1 LVAQE
6 AAADAMMNLF
16 TDTTPCNDPDSIDD
30 KESLVSRLVAVKIQ
44 GAGSVSAGF
53 RFASPRNHVSTLH
66 AFAGFKSY
74 AGEVEVRGLEDFTC
88 IIGANGAGKSVV
100 VSRQQ

>member
-6 AAADAMMNLF
+6 AAADAMMNLD
-16 TDTTPCNDPDSIDD
+16 TDTTPCKDPDSPCIDY
-30 KESLVSRLVAVKIQ
+30 KESLVSRLVAVEIQ

-53 RFASPRNHVSTLH
+53 PFASPRNHVSTLH

-74 AGEVEVRGLEDFTC
+74 AG
-88 IIGANGAGKSVV
+88 KSKFAAWKTSL
-100 VSRQQ
+100 VSLVPMELASLWW

>member
-1 LVAQE
+1 MVAQE

-30 KESLVSRLVAVKIQ
+30 KESLVSRLVAVEIQ

-53 RFASPRNHVSTLH
+53 PFASPRNHVSTLH

-74 AGEVEVRGLEDFTC
+74 AG
-88 IIGANGAGKSVV
+88 KSKFAAWKTSL
-100 VSRQQ
+100 VSLVPMELASLWW

>member
-1 LVAQE
+1 
-6 AAADAMMNLF
+6 MINLD
-16 TDTTPCNDPDSIDD
+16 TDTTPCNDPDSPCIDY
-30 KESLVSRLVAVKIQ
+30 KESLVSRLVAVEIQ